1 MCGGGAVCVH
11 MCARSR
17 AYAWVRVHVRGCVC
31 VSFILFPVV
40 MLATG
45 YEPVSTAV
53 KYLVYVLGVR
63 TFQEGSREPTA
74 GPERLYDPQREA
86 NGSIPRAG
94 ARHQCPQP

>member
-1 MCGGGAVCVH
+1 MCTCVH
-11 MCARSR
+11 A
-17 AYAWVRVHVRGCVC
+17 RVHMHGCVCMCVGVC

-63 TFQEGSREPTA
+63 TFQEGSKEPTA